1 LLRAA
6 RQSEREKHVNEAIK
20 LYYLAG
26 DHETVVACLARALG
40 DYIGDADDGG
50 SEGAVLSETAKEI
63 LKHYERTNKGAG
75 RSRDAVV
82 KLVKIREARSAKNA
96 RQLEKALE
104 VCTHIESVL

>member
-1 LLRAA
+1 
-6 RQSEREKHVNEAIK
+6 V
-20 LYYLAG
+20 
-26 DHETVVACLARALG
+26 LG

-50 SEGAVLSETAKEI
+50 GEGAVLSGTAREI

-96 RQLEKALE
+96 GQLEKALE
-104 VCTHIESVL
+104 VSVLHFLCSTT